1 MLTRNGAMKLIEKL
15 WRSGGL
21 TEDMEADVQ
30 KLKDD
35 FDEREGMLRKFGE
48 VYDGEDKDEYDYVPK
63 EVHVEDNTE
72 DGIDWKSKFE
82 EMENRYV
89 SRFFG
94 RPTDAEDGEDFKSAM
109 EGEEEDIKRDGEPQ
123 TWDELL
129 ATSEENLKD
138 EKED

>member
-109 EGEEEDIKRDGEPQ
+109 EGEKDDIKIDGGPQ

-129 ATSEENLKD
+129 TSSSEDDNK
-138 EKED
+138 KED

>member
-1 MLTRNGAMKLIEKL
+1 MLTRSGAMKLIEKL

-21 TEDMEADVQ
+21 SEDMAEDVQ

-35 FDEREGMLRKFGE
+35 FDEREGMLRKVGE
-48 VYDGEDKDEYDYVPK
+48 VYDGEDKEEYDYVLNNA
-63 EVHVEDNTE
+63 HVEDNTE
-72 DGIDWKSKFE
+72 NGIDWKAKYE

-94 RPTDAEDGEDFKSAM
+94 RPKENEDGDDFQEAVN
-109 EGEEEDIKRDGEPQ
+109 ETEEDVKRDGSPQ

-129 ATSEENLKD
+129 ASSSEDDNK
-138 EKED
+138 KED